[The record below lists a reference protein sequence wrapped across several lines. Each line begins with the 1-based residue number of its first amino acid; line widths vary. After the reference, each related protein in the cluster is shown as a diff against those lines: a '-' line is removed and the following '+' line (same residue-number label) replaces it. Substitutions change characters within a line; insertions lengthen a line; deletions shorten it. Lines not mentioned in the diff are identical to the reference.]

1 MAGRGEPP
9 ASATLGATIGGMA
22 FVPIRIGEKLRIV
35 ETARRTPLQ
44 REIDDRLVE
53 DWRVANVVRRR
64 RYVEGEQYDR
74 DNLDKFYE
82 LGLNPAI
89 DLLPEHEKKHPYS
102 TQVGESVR
110 FIADQLA
117 EEFSVE
123 AVDPG
128 VQEVIEAALRLSG
141 QLSGSGDDDDVSI
154 EELVE
159 EILTAGDVPV
169 ELRWEPDAD
178 GEGNGAVFYDLWE
191 SELVEIEWADRDTME
206 VVKLREIVWRY
217 DPQLGDEK
225 QVEERTEWSMVDR
238 VSEDGETVW
247 RECERRVYWDNE
259 EDPREQVWTGLP
271 MIPWALLRARR
282 KGLRQHRGDSLV
294 TEQVMMAADRYN
306 AIENIGYLIARHNSH
321 SNLAVVGDAASLKM
335 EQAGYI
341 DKDIDDVLGFPGGT
355 GVQVIDLPTDP
366 EMIEHQRAVLAE
378 SIYNA
383 FGLTRV
389 EPDTIQGFG
398 QISGYALEILNRKT
412 EGTFRK
418 IKRSLIRDLRTLF
431 NQTLDL
437 YEALSVSQPLDDDGD
452 VPEVVDVPDVPAWV
466 GMVDEDGE
474 RFPNREMELRMG
486 SGYVVDEVLI
496 REDYAADLI
505 SRREALRRRGLSN
518 DDIKLIEQEID
529 EEKSTAASRVIGE
542 ASRFAPQAGDTQG
555 QGTDGGTVE
564 E

>member
-1 MAGRGEPP
+1 
-9 ASATLGATIGGMA
+9 MA
-22 FVPIRIGEKLRIV
+22 FVPIRVGEKLRII
-35 ETARRTPLQ
+35 ETTRRAPQQ
-44 REIDDRLVE
+44 REIDDKLVE
-53 DWRVANVVRRR
+53 DWRVASVVRRR
-64 RYVEGEQYDR
+64 RYVEGEQYDK

-82 LGLNPAI
+82 LGLNPAT

-102 TQVGESVR
+102 TQIGESVR

-117 EEFSVE
+117 EEFSVV
-123 AVDPG
+123 AADG
-128 VQEVIEAALRLSG
+128 QVQDVIEAALRLSG

-154 EELVE
+154 EELIE

-191 SELVEIEWADRDTME
+191 SELVEIDWLDRDTME
-206 VVKLREIVWRY
+206 MVKLREIVWRY
-217 DPQLGDEK
+217 DPKLGEEK
-225 QVEERTEWSMVDR
+225 QVEERTEWSMEQR

-247 RECERRVYWDNE
+247 MECERRVFWDNE
-259 EDPREQVWTGLP
+259 EDPQERSWTGWP

-282 KGLRQHRGDSLV
+282 KGLRQHRGDSLI
-294 TEQVMMAADRYN
+294 TDQVMMAADRYN

-366 EMIEHQRAVLAE
+366 EMIEHQRRVLAE

-418 IKRSLIRDLRTLF
+418 IKRSLIRDLRSLF
-431 NQTLDL
+431 NQTIDL
-437 YEALSVSQPLDDDGD
+437 YEALSISQPLTEDGSELD
-452 VPEVVDVPDVPAWV
+452 VAAEPEIPAWV
-466 GMVDEDGE
+466 GALDPEDTE
-474 RFPNREMELRMG
+474 AFPNRQMEIRMG

-496 REDYAADLI
+496 REDYAGDLI
-505 SRREALRRRGLSN
+505 SRREALRQRGLS
-518 DDIKLIEQEID
+518 DPDIDQIVREID
-529 EEKSTAASRVIGE
+529 EEKTTAAARVIGE
-542 ASRFAPQAGDTQG
+542 SASRFAPQAGDTQG
-555 QGTDGGTVE
+555 QGNDGGTVE
-564 E
+564 P

>member
-1 MAGRGEPP
+1 
-9 ASATLGATIGGMA
+9 MA
-22 FVPIRIGEKLRIV
+22 FVPIRVGEKLRII
-35 ETARRTPLQ
+35 ETTSRAPQQ
-44 REIDDRLVE
+44 REIDDKLVE
-53 DWRVANVVRRR
+53 DWRVASVVRRR
-64 RYVEGEQYDR
+64 RYVEGEQYDK

-82 LGLNPAI
+82 LGLSPST

-102 TQVGESVR
+102 TQIGESVR

-123 AVDPG
+123 AADAAVQDVVD
-128 VQEVIEAALRLSG
+128 AALRLSG

-154 EELVE
+154 EELIE

-191 SELVEIEWADRDTME
+191 SELVEIDWQDRDTME
-206 VVKLREIVWRY
+206 LVKLREVVWRW
-217 DPQLGDEK
+217 DPDLGEEK
-225 QVEERTEWSMVDR
+225 QVEERIEWSMETR
-238 VSEDGETVW
+238 TSEDGEQVW
-247 RECERRVYWDNE
+247 QECERRVFWDNE
-259 EDPREQVWTGLP
+259 EEPRDRTWTGWP

-282 KGLRQHRGDSLV
+282 KGLRQHRGDSLI
-294 TEQVMMAADRYN
+294 TDQVMMAADRYN

-366 EMIEHQRAVLAE
+366 EMIEHQRRVLAE

-437 YEALSVSQPLDDDGD
+437 YAALSLSQPLAEDGD
-452 VPEVVDVPDVPAWV
+452 EPEVADLPEIPAWV
-466 GMVDEDGE
+466 AAAEDGE
-474 RFPNREMELRMG
+474 DPFSNRTMEIRMG

-505 SRREALRRRGLSN
+505 SRREALRRRGSSN
-518 DDIKLIEQEID
+518 DDITRIEGEID
-529 EEKSTAASRVIGE
+529 AEKSAAADRVIGE
-542 ASRFAPQAGDTQG
+542 ASRFRSQAGDTQG
-555 QGTDGGTVE
+555 QGTDGGTVTE
-564 E
+564 

>member
-1 MAGRGEPP
+1 
-9 ASATLGATIGGMA
+9 MA
-22 FVPIRIGEKLRIV
+22 FVPIRVGEKLRII
-35 ETARRTPLQ
+35 ETTRRAPEQ
-44 REIDDRLVE
+44 REIDDKLVE
-53 DWRVANVVRRR
+53 DWRVASVVRRR
-64 RYVEGEQYDR
+64 RYVEGEQYDK

-82 LGLNPAI
+82 LGLSPAT

-102 TQVGESVR
+102 TQIGESVR

-123 AVDPG
+123 AADAQ
-128 VQEVIEAALRLSG
+128 VQAVVEAALRLSG

-154 EELVE
+154 EELIE

-191 SELVEIEWADRDTME
+191 SELVEIDWLDRDTME
-206 VVKLREIVWRY
+206 TVKLREIVWRW
-217 DPQLGDEK
+217 DPKLGQEK
-225 QVEERTEWSMVDR
+225 QVEERIEWTMQQR

-247 RECERRVYWDNE
+247 MECERSVYWDNE
-259 EDPREQVWTGLP
+259 EDPRERSWTGYP
-271 MIPWALLRARR
+271 MIPWGLLRARR
-282 KGLRQHRGDSLV
+282 KGLRQHRGDSLI
-294 TEQVMMAADRYN
+294 TDQVMMAADRYN

-366 EMIEHQRAVLAE
+366 EMIEHQRRVLAE

-418 IKRSLIRDLRTLF
+418 IKRSLIRDLRSLF

-437 YEALSVSQPLDDDGD
+437 YEALSQSQPLTEDGDTPEVAD
-452 VPEVVDVPDVPAWV
+452 VPEVPAWV
-466 GMVDEDGE
+466 GELDEDAAE
-474 RFPNREMELRMG
+474 QFPNRAMEIRMG

-505 SRREALRRRGLSN
+505 SRREALRRRGMSN
-518 DDIKLIEQEID
+518 PDIKEIEREIE
-529 EEKSTAASRVIGE
+529 EEKTAAAARVVGE
-542 ASRFAPQAGDTQG
+542 SASRFAGQAGDTQG
-555 QGTDGGTVE
+555 QGNDGGTVE